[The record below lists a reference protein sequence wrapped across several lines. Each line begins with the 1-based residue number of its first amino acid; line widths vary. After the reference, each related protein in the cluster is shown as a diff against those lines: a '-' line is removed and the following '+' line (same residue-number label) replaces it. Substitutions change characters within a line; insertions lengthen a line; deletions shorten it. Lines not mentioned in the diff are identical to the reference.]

1 MRKQDL
7 RQALDET
14 RRREAELVAISV
26 DEPADP
32 AGRWH
37 SKDHLVHMAMARERE
52 AALIEAVRTGGEVP
66 PPFEE
71 GHNDEVYA
79 ANRDRPAAQVMEDA
93 DRSWEKL
100 LAAIDASTDEDLE
113 RPHPHH
119 LDRKLVDGSSGDHLA
134 AHLMWA
140 HLDAGNEVAA
150 EAAVRWAWDL
160 SSRMS
165 RDPRSNA
172 LGAYNVACFYARMGR
187 VDDAL
192 PLLRQGFE
200 GVPDLKDWAL
210 KDPDID
216 PIRED
221 PEVAELLAGAV
232 RQS

>member
-14 RRREAELVAISV
+14 RHREAELVAISV
-26 DEPADP
+26 DEPSDP

-37 SKDHLVHMAMARERE
+37 PKDHLIHMAMGRERQ
-52 AALIEAVRTGGEVP
+52 AALIETVRTGGSVP

-79 ANRDRPAAQVMEDA
+79 ANRDRPASEVIEDA
-93 DRSWEKL
+93 DRSWKNL
-100 LAAIDASTDEDLE
+100 LAAVDASSDEDLE

-119 LDRKLVDGSSGDHLA
+119 PDRKLFDGSEGDHLA

-160 SSRMS
+160 SSRTS
-165 RDPRSNA
+165 TNPRSNA
-172 LGAYNVACFYARMGR
+172 LGAYNVACFYARLGR
-187 VDDAL
+187 VEDAL
-192 PLLRQGFE
+192 PLLREGFE
-200 GVPDLKDWAL
+200 GALDLKDWAL
-210 KDPDID
+210 SDPDLD
-216 PIRED
+216 PIRD
-221 PEVAELLAGAV
+221 DSRVAELLAGAV
-232 RQS
+232 RSS